1 MSDGSLLK
9 KQHQRS
15 DEVNSME
22 YKHILIG
29 TDGGDLM
36 GPVYEH
42 CAYLAQLTDA
52 TVHVAYVLDVAGF
65 TAYPIDASWENM
77 YDVLLSEGKEIV
89 ANAQKE
95 LATRG
100 VEGERVVTE
109 VLDGHPA
116 EELDAYAESHGV
128 NLIIIGSHGRKG
140 LDRLLIGSVADKII
154 RGAKVPVL
162 VVRSQ

>member
-1 MSDGSLLK
+1 
-9 KQHQRS
+9 
-15 DEVNSME
+15 ME

-29 TDGGDLM
+29 TDGGELM
-36 GPVYEH
+36 GPVYDH

-52 TVHVAYVLDVAGF
+52 MVHVVYVLDVAGF

-77 YDVLLSEGKEIV
+77 YDVLLGEGKDIV
-89 ANAQKE
+89 ANAKKE
-95 LATRG
+95 LMTRG
-100 VEGERVVTE
+100 IEGDRITSE

-116 EELDAYAESHGV
+116 EELDTYAESHGAD
-128 NLIIIGSHGRKG
+128 LIVIGSHGRKG

-154 RGAKVPVL
+154 RGAKIPVL

>member
-1 MSDGSLLK
+1 
-9 KQHQRS
+9 
-15 DEVNSME
+15 ME
-22 YKHILIG
+22 YKNILLG

-42 CAYLAQLTDA
+42 CAYVAQLTGA
-52 TVHVAYVLDVAGF
+52 TVHAVYVLDVAGF

-77 YDVLLSEGKEIV
+77 YDILLSEGKEIV

-95 LATRG
+95 LTARG
-100 VEGERVVTE
+100 IAADRVVTE

-116 EELDAYAESHGV
+116 EELDTYAASHRID
-128 NLIIIGSHGRKG
+128 LIVIGSHGRKG

-162 VVRSQ
+162 VIRSQ

>member
-1 MSDGSLLK
+1 
-9 KQHQRS
+9 
-15 DEVNSME
+15 ME

-52 TVHVAYVLDVAGF
+52 TVHAVYVLDVAGF

-77 YDVLLSEGKEIV
+77 YDVLLGEGKEIV
-89 ANAQKE
+89 ANAKKE
-95 LATRG
+95 LITG
-100 VEGERVVTE
+100 GIDGDRVITT

-162 VVRSQ
+162 VIRSQ